1 MNQPAPIEFVY
12 LFEYGSYLSW
22 LFLLGFFF
30 FYKKERIVQW
40 FIIAMTLSFPMEWLA
55 DNYWMFL
62 NYDSQFTPMIG
73 HFPLFMP
80 FSWGWFFGLVIAVSL
95 AQKTRLDQYSRLVQ
109 GLIIFAAFF
118 AWDTLVESLATSVN
132 LWVYWW
138 GAESFI
144 PGTRLPIWI
153 PLFTA
158 LQTPAF
164 YFTAV
169 WAKERYANAGWW
181 QGFTPVF
188 GVLVLSQA
196 IEAILGWLWITKVIG
211 HDPTPYA
218 PQWWV
223 GGGWLVF

>member
-1 MNQPAPIEFVY
+1 MRPLIHLVY
-12 LFEYGSYLSW
+12 LFEYGSYLGWLVLIW
-22 LFLLGFFF
+22 LFF
-30 FYKKERIVQW
+30 KHRKDRVVQW
-40 FIIAMTLSFPMEWLA
+40 IMLSMTLLFPFEWLG

-95 AQKTRLDQYSRLVQ
+95 TQKTRLDQYSRLVQ

-132 LWVYWW
+132 IWVYWW

-169 WAKERYANAGWW
+169 WAKERYASTSWW
-181 QGFTPVF
+181 GGFLPVF
-188 GVLVLSQA
+188 AVLFIASIVDA
-196 IEAILGWLWITKVIG
+196 VVGWLWIVKILG
-211 HDPTPYA
+211 HDPSPYA
-218 PQWWV
+218 PQWWLDS
-223 GGGWLVF
+223 GWLVF